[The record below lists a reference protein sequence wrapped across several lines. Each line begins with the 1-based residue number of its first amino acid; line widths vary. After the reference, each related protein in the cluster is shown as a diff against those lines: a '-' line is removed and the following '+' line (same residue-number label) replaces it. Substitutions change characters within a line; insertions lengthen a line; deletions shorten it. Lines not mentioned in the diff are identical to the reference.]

1 MYHFSRGD
9 FRGKLVGWCSG
20 HVCVAPLLPPVSP
33 GSLVRYAFEPGS
45 WSSLPAIKH
54 QAVEVHAKAN
64 ENFRDSQASKSS
76 RYTPLTGH
84 FIITSTGEHTL
95 DTRNVASRGHREE
108 RPKRK
113 HRRGEDQE
121 CKESS
126 NPWGQ
131 Q

>member
-1 MYHFSRGD
+1 MYYFSRGD

-45 WSSLPAIKH
+45 S
-54 QAVEVHAKAN
+54 N
-64 ENFRDSQASKSS
+64 ENLRDSQANKSS
-76 RYTPLTGH
+76 RYTPLTGY
-84 FIITSTGEHTL
+84 FIITTTREHTL

-108 RPKRK
+108 QPKRK

-121 CKESS
+121 CKESC

-131 Q
+131 QQ